1 MKYFY
6 EIFDTCGDDM
16 FVKYFKSIE
25 SVEDFVRNKVNELQA
40 NVEEYI
46 KDFELFHKQ
55 WLYINLYLLF
65 LNYFSLIVHLKQ
77 YLKNSHLQ
85 NIDLKS

>member
-6 EIFDTCGDDM
+6 EIYDTCGDDM
-16 FVKYFKSIE
+16 CIKHFQNTE

-46 KDFELFHKQ
+46 KDFEIFRDNETSLEGVTFTF
-55 WLYINLYLLF
+55 LGYIVERIWF
-65 LNYFSLIVHLKQ
+65 
-77 YLKNSHLQ
+77 
-85 NIDLKS
+85 DD